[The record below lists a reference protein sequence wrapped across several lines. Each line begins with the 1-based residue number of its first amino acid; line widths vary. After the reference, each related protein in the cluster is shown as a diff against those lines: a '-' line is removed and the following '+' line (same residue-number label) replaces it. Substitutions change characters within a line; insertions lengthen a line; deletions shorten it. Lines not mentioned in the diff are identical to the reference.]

1 MKTLKNIFAR
11 NIPLLME
18 ILWEKI
24 QFWKKNRNMYKEN
37 VDFVL
42 HHLEEQNLTTVEIL
56 LQEYK
61 GVKYHYLQARI
72 VEDEGLARLQYGYT
86 ILESGEHDIDDLNS
100 DEEFFII
107 MGDILQEILLKQIEY
122 DEQTGTNNTQKFDLQ

>member
-1 MKTLKNIFAR
+1 
-11 NIPLLME
+11 ME

-24 QFWKKNRNMYKEN
+24 QFWKKNPRMYKQDL
-37 VDFVL
+37 DFVL
-42 HHLEEQNLTTVEIL
+42 HHLEEQNLTIVEIL

-72 VEDEGLARLQYGYT
+72 IEDEGIARLQYGYT
-86 ILESGEHDIDDLNS
+86 ILEPGEHDIDDLNS

-107 MGDILQEILLKQIEY
+107 MGDILQEILLKQIEH
-122 DEQTGTNNTQKFDLQ
+122 DEQTGTNNTQKFNPQ